1 MGPSSSKSLPRRPAL
16 AFAHRGGEK
25 LWPSNTLYAYQRA
38 LALGVNALEMDIHAS
53 ADGALVVRHDPVVET
68 TTDGHGAIAELTL
81 AQIQALDAGYTWTAD
96 GGYTFPYRGLGITIP
111 TVEQVFQAFPHTRL
125 NFDIKPQAPEVTG
138 RFSRLLKAYGYDR
151 SGLAMVASFHDA
163 QLRRF
168 RRLCPGA
175 PTAAGVTETRMF
187 YLLQRA
193 GLARLYRPQAQAFQ
207 IRNTPGASAWSRRV
221 LSPPLMPMALK
232 YMSGRSMRSPTCADC
247 LIGAWMG

>member
-1 MGPSSSKSLPRRPAL
+1 
-16 AFAHRGGEK
+16 
-25 LWPSNTLYAYQRA
+25 
-38 LALGVNALEMDIHAS
+38 
-53 ADGALVVRHDPVVET
+53 
-68 TTDGHGAIAELTL
+68 
-81 AQIQALDAGYTWTAD
+81 
-96 GGYTFPYRGLGITIP
+96 
-111 TVEQVFQAFPHTRL
+111 VEQVFQAFPHTRL

-168 RRLCPGA
+168 RRLCPGV

-207 IRNTPGASAWSRRV
+207 IPEYAGRERLVTPRFIAAAHAHGIEVHVWTVDEVADMRRLLDWGV
-221 LSPPLMPMALK
+221 DGLISDYPDRLMGEIRAV
-232 YMSGRSMRSPTCADC
+232 SQ
-247 LIGAWMG
+247 